1 MGPQRSLRGVII
13 DLNGTLYFRE
23 RVLDGAAE
31 VVTELRRRGL
41 VLRFMTNTD
50 TKTRGQLHALMSGY
64 GLELPAE
71 EIFSAAHAAY
81 RHLETSRYCF
91 EGLLP
96 AGLDQDFAPLRC
108 PPGERPD
115 CVLVG
120 ENRAAINYKT
130 LDTLFRHLM
139 EGAELLVMQPGRHY
153 FLADG
158 PHLDTGAFGAL
169 FEYATGKP
177 ATIMAKPSLNF
188 FRSVLEDM
196 GLTGSDIVVV
206 GDDVSTDIA
215 GAAKL
220 GAKSILV
227 KTGKYQNGDEFL
239 TSTKPDKVVP
249 SIRDLPEALHLV

>member
-1 MGPQRSLRGVII
+1 MSFI
-13 DLNGTLYFRE
+13 DLNGTLYFKE
-23 RVLDGAAE
+23 KVLAGAAE
-31 VVTELRRRGL
+31 TVAELRQQGL
-41 VLRFMTNTD
+41 ALRFMTNTD
-50 TKTRGQLHALMSGY
+50 TKTREQLQELVLDY
-64 GLELPAE
+64 GLELPAQ

-81 RHLETSRYCF
+81 HYLEVNSYRF
-91 EGLLP
+91 AGLLP
-96 AGLDQDFAPLRC
+96 AGLEHDFAPLRC
-108 PPGERPD
+108 LPGEHPD
-115 CVLVG
+115 CILVA
-120 ENRAAINYKT
+120 ENREAISYET

-177 ATIMAKPSLNF
+177 VTIMAKPSLRF
-188 FRSVLEDM
+188 FRTVLEDM
-196 GLTGSDIVVV
+196 GLMSSEVVVV

-220 GAKSILV
+220 GAKSILI

-239 TSTKPDKVVP
+239 SPAKPDVVIT
-249 SIRDLPEALHLV
+249 SICDLPEILRAL